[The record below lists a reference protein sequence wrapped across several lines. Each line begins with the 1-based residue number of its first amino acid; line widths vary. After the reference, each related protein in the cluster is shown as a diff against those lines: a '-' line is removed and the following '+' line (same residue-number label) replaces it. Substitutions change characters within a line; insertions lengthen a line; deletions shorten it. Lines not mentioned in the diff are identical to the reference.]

1 MFYLSDYKHKNRNGD
16 EIVDKDVLHFKFG
29 EFDGHATVKHI
40 TEHPRAYQKFL
51 KANPGYKSKWKE
63 VNDKQEVLLSDDTV
77 ILNDKEKAKPGKPK
91 SSFEDTKVL
100 EDQGEEAAKEKEV
113 ASGASTSEEAPAAKP
128 KKGKKAKTK

>member
-1 MFYLSDYKHKNRNGD
+1 MFYLSDYKHKNREGV

-51 KANPGYKSKWKE
+51 KANPGFKSKWKE
-63 VNDKQEVLLSDDTV
+63 VNDKQELIPSDDTV

-91 SSFEDTKVL
+91 TSFEDSKVL
-100 EDQGEEAAKEKEV
+100 QDQGEEAAKEKEV
-113 ASGASTSEEAPAAKP
+113 AESTSEDTSAAKP
-128 KKGKKAKTK
+128 KKGKKAKAK